1 MDDGTVSFKVATVGA
16 KDATITWNNAL
27 SIAADG
33 NVSLGTSST
42 EYGLTVAGSV
52 SAQGGLSALGIT
64 SYDTGDVKVGND
76 LITPHPEFGFPGLKE
91 GDSWSQSYADER
103 FDGDIVEFEDYVKSY
118 VEVPLEQHQF
128 DALVAWVYNLGPN
141 NLKESTMLKVLNE
154 GKYELVPSEMKR
166 WNKAGGEV
174 LEGLERRRLAE
185 SMLFQGN
192 GDWHTV

>member
-1 MDDGTVSFKVATVGA
+1 MNISEEGKSLIKKFEGCKLEAYLCSANVWTCGWGATR
-16 KDATITWNNAL
+16 
-27 SIAADG
+27 
-33 NVSLGTSST
+33 NV
-42 EYGLTVAGSV
+42 
-52 SAQGGLSALGIT
+52 
-64 SYDTGDVKVGND
+64 
-76 LITPHPEFGFPGLKE
+76 KE

-103 FDGDIVEFEDYVKSY
+103 FDGDIVEFEDYVNKY
-118 VEVPLEQHQF
+118 VEVPLNQNQF

-154 GKYELVPSEMKR
+154 GKYELVPSEIKR

>member
-1 MDDGTVSFKVATVGA
+1 MVAQKQKSGGTINMNISEEGKSLIKKFEGCKLEAYLCSANVWTCGWGATR
-16 KDATITWNNAL
+16 
-27 SIAADG
+27 
-33 NVSLGTSST
+33 NV
-42 EYGLTVAGSV
+42 
-52 SAQGGLSALGIT
+52 
-64 SYDTGDVKVGND
+64 
-76 LITPHPEFGFPGLKE
+76 KE

-103 FDGDIVEFEDYVKSY
+103 FDGDIVEFEDYVNKY
-118 VEVPLEQHQF
+118 VEVPLNQNQF

-154 GKYELVPSEMKR
+154 GKYELVPSEIKR

>member
-1 MDDGTVSFKVATVGA
+1 MVAQKQKSGGIIKMQTSEEGKSLIKKFEGCKLDAYLCSANVWTCGWGA
-16 KDATITWNNAL
+16 TR
-27 SIAADG
+27 G
-33 NVSLGTSST
+33 V
-42 EYGLTVAGSV
+42 
-52 SAQGGLSALGIT
+52 
-64 SYDTGDVKVGND
+64 
-76 LITPHPEFGFPGLKE
+76 KE

-118 VEVPLEQHQF
+118 VEVPLEQYQF

>member
-1 MDDGTVSFKVATVGA
+1 MNISEEGKSLIKKFEGCKLEAYLCSANVWTCGWGATR
-16 KDATITWNNAL
+16 
-27 SIAADG
+27 
-33 NVSLGTSST
+33 NV
-42 EYGLTVAGSV
+42 
-52 SAQGGLSALGIT
+52 
-64 SYDTGDVKVGND
+64 
-76 LITPHPEFGFPGLKE
+76 KE

-103 FDGDIVEFEDYVKSY
+103 FDGDIVEFEDYVNKY
-118 VEVPLEQHQF
+118 VEVPLNQNQF

-154 GKYELVPSEMKR
+154 GKYEVGPSEIKR